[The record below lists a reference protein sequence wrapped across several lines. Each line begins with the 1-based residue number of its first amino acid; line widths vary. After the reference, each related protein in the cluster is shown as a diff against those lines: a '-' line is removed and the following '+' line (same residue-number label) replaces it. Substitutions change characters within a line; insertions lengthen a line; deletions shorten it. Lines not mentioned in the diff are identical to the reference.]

1 MKKQQFRGKVIQIF
15 QQKPNIINL
24 ALETVIDQ
32 QKMILKFSGFTLHV
46 YEYEIHE
53 EVIVEGLWAWHK
65 MYGRVIKGTI
75 QPKHV
80 RPLQRH
86 RSNNK
91 TKFNEKKIIEDLQEL
106 GIKTTKN
113 IASVN

>member
-1 MKKQQFRGKVIQIF
+1 MKKQQFRGKVVQIF

-24 ALETVIDQ
+24 ALETIIDQ
-32 QKMILKFSGFTLHV
+32 QKVILKFSGFTLHV

-75 QPKHV
+75 QPKHI
-80 RPLQRH
+80 
-86 RSNNK
+86 RSLPK
-91 TKFNEKKIIEDLQEL
+91 KRSHPRTHFNQKRFLDDLNSL
-106 GIKTTKN
+106 GIKALKRKD
-113 IASVN
+113 SYC